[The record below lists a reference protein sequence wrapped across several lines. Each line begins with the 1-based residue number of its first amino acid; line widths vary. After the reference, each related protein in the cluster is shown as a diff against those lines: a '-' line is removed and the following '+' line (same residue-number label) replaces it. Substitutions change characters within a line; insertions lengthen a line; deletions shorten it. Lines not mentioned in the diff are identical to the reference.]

1 MIKLKEHTV
10 RLKIAQTGLSVTA
23 WGEKHGFAQT
33 TLSNWLTGVRNIKP
47 ASLEKLAE
55 ALHCEVEE
63 IASVVFVYTGEGIS
77 ELEADREEISGI
89 FGNLSKGQR
98 KAIITLAET
107 VADAN
112 RRADEAEVR
121 EAFSR

>member
-1 MIKLKEHTV
+1 MIKLKEQKV
-10 RLKIAQTGLSVTA
+10 RQKIAETGYSVKA
-23 WGEKHGFAQT
+23 WAEKHGFPQG
-33 TLSNWLTGVRNIKP
+33 TLSGWLTGARNIKHS
-47 ASLEKLAE
+47 SLFKLAE
-55 ALHCEVEE
+55 ALNCEPEE
-63 IASVVFVYTGEGIS
+63 IASVVFVYTGEGIN

-112 RRADEAEVR
+112 RRVDEAEAR